1 MNTILLIGFM
11 ITLLYFAVANR
22 MMTCV
27 SILVIQGLLICGVA
41 ILSLHEMN
49 WLNLGIIL
57 LETLIVKATLMPFF
71 IRRVIIRNKI
81 TRETEPSVSNSIS
94 LAVVSAIV
102 VLTYIAS
109 HYMPQ
114 PESLNITYFVTALSA
129 ILSGLYFV
137 ATRRKVIT
145 HVICYVIVENGA
157 FILSLANGSEMPAM
171 VNLGVLLDVLVS
183 VFLLAIFINKVGD
196 VTGDGDVSGLTNLKD

>member
-49 WLNLGIIL
+49 WLNLGVIL
-57 LETLIVKATLMPFF
+57 LETVVVKATLMPFF
-71 IRRVIIRNKI
+71 IRRVIIKNKI
-81 TRETEPSVSNSIS
+81 TRETEPSVSNNIS

-102 VLTYIAS
+102 ILTYLAS

-114 PESLNITYFVTALSA
+114 PESLNIVYFVTALSA

-196 VTGDGDVSGLTNLKD
+196 VTGDGDVSGLTTLKD

>member
-1 MNTILLIGFM
+1 MNTILLIAFM

-27 SILVIQGLLICGVA
+27 SILVMQGLLICGVA

-49 WLNLGIIL
+49 WLNLGVIL

-71 IRRVIIRNKI
+71 IRRVIIKNKI
-81 TRETEPSVSNSIS
+81 TRETEPSVSNSVS

-102 VLTYIAS
+102 VLTYLAS
-109 HYMPQ
+109 HFMPQ
-114 PESLNITYFVTALSA
+114 PETLNITYFVTALSA

-157 FILSLANGSEMPAM
+157 FILSLAGGGEMPAM

-196 VTGDGDVSGLTNLKD
+196 VTGDGDVSGLTTLKD